1 MDLYTSGSSS
11 KLWIRWISVGDHM
24 PCTKCTELERQLKV
38 AWETILRMDAT
49 IKELSDLLT
58 AIEAERAAKAPA

>member
-1 MDLYTSGSSS
+1 M
-11 KLWIRWISVGDHM
+11 GDHM

>member
-1 MDLYTSGSSS
+1 
-11 KLWIRWISVGDHM
+11 M